1 MGKIVIFDLYD
12 TLLKDI
18 SFDFKRGTAYLH
30 ETFFS
35 DFCSL
40 EELVAQSEELLPLY
54 DQRKVE
60 NTEVCLIRDDVP
72 RHFKRYGIPMPE
84 DVYAL
89 DYELMRHMQQV
100 TLTDEVA
107 DTLQALREQGI
118 PMYVLSNSIFTG
130 EANRRLLRSFGI
142 GEYFGK
148 LYSSADYGIRKPH
161 PQFFETAVRE
171 VLEGNP
177 GAKREDILYVGND
190 YQTDVTGGI
199 RAGLRVVWYNA
210 AGLPDK
216 DGLGAAEIADFRDLL
231 KFV

>member
-1 MGKIVIFDLYD
+1 LGKIVIFDLYD

-30 ETFFS
+30 ETYFAP
-35 DFCSL
+35 FCSL
-40 EELVAQSEELLPLY
+40 AELIAQSEELLPLY
-54 DQRKVE
+54 DQRKVG

-72 RHFKRYGIPMPE
+72 RHFERYGIPMPE
-84 DVYAL
+84 DVSAL

-107 DTLQALREQGI
+107 ATLKALREQGI

-130 EANRRLLRSFGI
+130 EANWRLLQSFGI
-142 GEYFGK
+142 DGYFGK

-161 PQFFETAVRE
+161 PAFFETAVRE
-171 VLEGNP
+171 ILAEYPDVR
-177 GAKREDILYVGND
+177 REDILYVGND
-190 YQTDVTGGI
+190 YVTDVTGGI

-210 AGLPDK
+210 AGLPDR
-216 DGLGAAEIADFRDLL
+216 DGLGAEAIADFRDLL
-231 KFV
+231 KFI